1 MMLLAAAA
9 GPSPFWF
16 ITRATGAVSLVL
28 LTLSVTLGIV
38 NVRRTQIAGVPR
50 FVLDSVHRTASL
62 LAVAFVFVH
71 IATTLLDG
79 YAPISLLDVVIPFG
93 SAYRPV
99 WLGLGTVA
107 FDLLIAITITSL
119 LRRRLGHGPWRATHW
134 LAYASWPV
142 ALFHGLGTGS
152 DAKTHWLLV
161 LSGVCVVA
169 VLAGVVVRVGAGWP
183 DHRAIRVSA
192 LGAVAT
198 LALGLL
204 VWLPGG
210 PLGRGWAARAGTPPS
225 LLGIARTSTASTAGE
240 RATATASNASAN
252 SRSQAAAGH
261 ASSMSAFTKPAE
273 GRVRQ
278 IALANGRMLVDIS
291 LTVYGTQSSVL
302 HIRIQG
308 KPINGGGVQMSSSRV
323 TLGAPTNP
331 DEYHGQIT
339 GLAGPTIAAHVSD
352 AGDSPLSLVAHLQ
365 ISPGSGTASGTVTA
379 TPEVTR

>member
-1 MMLLAAAA
+1 MLLAAAT

-28 LTLSVTLGIV
+28 LTLSVTVGII

-62 LAVAFVFVH
+62 LAVAFVVVH
-71 IATTLLDG
+71 IVTTLLDG
-79 YAPISLLDVVIPFG
+79 YAPVSLLDVVIPFG
-93 SAYRPV
+93 SAYRPL

-119 LRRRLGHGPWRATHW
+119 LRRRLGYGPWRAIHW

-142 ALFHGLGTGS
+142 ALVHGLGTGS

-161 LSGVCVVA
+161 LSGACVAA
-169 VLAGVVVRVGAGWP
+169 VLAGVLVRVRAGWP
-183 DHRAIRVSA
+183 NHLAIRLSA
-192 LGAVAT
+192 LGAAAV

-225 LLGIARTSTASTAGE
+225 LLGSARTSSASTATG
-240 RATATASNASAN
+240 TAAASGASAS
-252 SRSQAAAGH
+252 SRSSTSASPAAAV
-261 ASSMSAFTKPAE
+261 SAFTKPAS

-278 IALANGRMLVDIS
+278 VSLGNGLVLVDFS
-291 LTVYGTQSSVL
+291 LAVHSTQLSVL
-302 HIRIQG
+302 HIRLRGEAIT
-308 KPINGGGVQMSSSRV
+308 GGGVQMSTSRV
-323 TLGAPTNP
+323 TLGPSTNP
-331 DEYHGQIT
+331 DQYDGRIT
-339 GLAGPTIAAHVSD
+339 GLSGTTIVALVTD
-352 AGDSPLSLVAHLQ
+352 ARESAISLVVHLQ
-365 ISPGSGTASGTVTA
+365 ISSGSGTASGTVTA
-379 TPEVTR
+379 TPEVSQ

>member
-1 MMLLAAAA
+1 MLLAAAA

-38 NVRRTQIAGVPR
+38 NVRRAQVAGVPR

-71 IATTLLDG
+71 IVTTLLDG
-79 YAPISLLDVVIPFG
+79 YAPVSLLDVVIPFG

-99 WLGLGTVA
+99 WLGLGAVA

-119 LRRRLGHGPWRATHW
+119 LRRRLGHGPWRAVHW

-142 ALFHGLGTGS
+142 ALVHGLGTGS

-169 VLAGVVVRVGAGWP
+169 VLAGVLERIRAGWP
-183 DHRAIRVSA
+183 DHLATRVSA
-192 LGAVAT
+192 LGAVAV

-204 VWLPGG
+204 VWLPAG
-210 PLGRGWAARAGTPPS
+210 PLGGGWAARAGTPAS
-225 LLGIARTSTASTAGE
+225 LLGRARTSAASTATGN
-240 RATATASNASAN
+240 APVTASSASAS
-252 SRSQAAAGH
+252 SRSRTGAGH
-261 ASSMSAFTKPAE
+261 ASAVSAFTKPAD

-278 IALANGRMLVDIS
+278 VTLANGLVLVDLS
-291 LTVYGTQSSVL
+291 LTVHGTQSSVL
-302 HIRIQG
+302 HIRIKG
-308 KPINGGGVQMSSSRV
+308 EAINGGGVQMSTSRV
-323 TLGAPTNP
+323 TLGPPTNP
-331 DEYHGQIT
+331 DQYDGQVT
-339 GLAGPTIAAHVSD
+339 GLAGTTIAAHVSD
-352 AGDSPLSLVAHLQ
+352 ARSSTLSLVAHLQ
-365 ISPGSGTASGTVTA
+365 ISPGPGTASGTVTA
-379 TPEVTR
+379 TPEVTQ